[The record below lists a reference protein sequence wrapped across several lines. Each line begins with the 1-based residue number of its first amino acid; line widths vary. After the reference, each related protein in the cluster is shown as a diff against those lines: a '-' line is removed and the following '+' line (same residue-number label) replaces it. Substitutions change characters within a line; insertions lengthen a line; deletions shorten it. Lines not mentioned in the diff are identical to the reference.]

1 MAEAGA
7 LVVEVHRALAG
18 AIAAGVTTGDL
29 DRMAAGV
36 ISAAGASSSFL
47 GHHGYPKSICTSVN
61 DVIIHGIPSD
71 LALRAGDVISVDV
84 GVVLDGF
91 HGDAAWSYAV
101 GEITEDARR
110 LLDGT
115 EAALR
120 AAVAACV
127 DGGVVADVGVAVEAV
142 AERYRLGVV
151 EDYGG
156 HGIGRSMWEE
166 PHVPNIAWRAE
177 QIDLFAGMTL
187 AIEPMLTLGDPAWVE
202 EADGWTIRTVDGSL
216 AAHYE
221 HDLVVLP
228 DGEPRVFTAALA
240 DVVH

>member
-1 MAEAGA
+1 
-7 LVVEVHRALAG
+7 
-18 AIAAGVTTGDL
+18 
-29 DRMAAGV
+29 
-36 ISAAGASSSFL
+36 
-47 GHHGYPKSICTSVN
+47 
-61 DVIIHGIPSD
+61 
-71 LALRAGDVISVDV
+71 
-84 GVVLDGF
+84 VVLDGF

-110 LLDGT
+110 LLGGT

-127 DGGVVADVGVAVEAV
+127 DGGVVADVGVAVGAV
-142 AERYRLGVV
+142 AERYGLGVV